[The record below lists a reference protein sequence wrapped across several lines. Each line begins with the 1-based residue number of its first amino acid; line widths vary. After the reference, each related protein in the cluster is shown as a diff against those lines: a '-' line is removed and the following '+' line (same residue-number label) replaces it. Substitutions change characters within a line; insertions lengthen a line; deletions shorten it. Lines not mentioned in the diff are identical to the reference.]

1 MFFSTG
7 SYNFA
12 GAEVTASGRD
22 PEGGSF
28 QEARITVAH
37 THSFPRGALMLIPFH
52 VAR

>member
-28 QEARITVAH
+28 RKGRTAVAH
-37 THSFPRGALMLIPFH
+37 THSFPRGALMRI
-52 VAR
+52 R